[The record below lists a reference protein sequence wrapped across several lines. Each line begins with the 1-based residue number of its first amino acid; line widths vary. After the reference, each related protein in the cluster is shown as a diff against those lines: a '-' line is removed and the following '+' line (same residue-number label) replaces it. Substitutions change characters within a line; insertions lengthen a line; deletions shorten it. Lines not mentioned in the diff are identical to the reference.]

1 MIATGTGRANLQMN
15 AVSYTL
21 AAAIILSTAPAF
33 AKDPDCGGPNHW
45 PAAMVFVAMKNAKIV
60 TNDQIDFSRTRVT
73 RIASEQIGPDLWRQV
88 HLVQYFRR
96 DGSAL
101 EAIAVSDSSQDE
113 CSMGDVKTFVIS
125 TKLLPSGEKS
135 N

>member
-1 MIATGTGRANLQMN
+1 MN
-15 AVSYTL
+15 AVSYIL

-33 AKDPDCGGPNHW
+33 AKDPDCGGPNGW
-45 PAAMVFVAMKNAKIV
+45 PAAMVFVAMKNANIV

-73 RIASEQIGPDLWRQV
+73 RIASEKIGPDLWRQV

-101 EAIAVSDSSQDE
+101 EAIAVSDSSQEE

-125 TKLLPSGEKS
+125 AKLLPSGEKS

>member
-1 MIATGTGRANLQMN
+1 MVARGIGGANLQMN

-33 AKDPDCGGPNHW
+33 AKDPDCGGPNHL

-73 RIASEQIGPDLWRQV
+73 RLASEKIGPDLWRQV

-101 EAIAVSDSSQDE
+101 EAIAVSDSSQDRVLNGR
-113 CSMGDVKTFVIS
+113 C
-125 TKLLPSGEKS
+125 
-135 N
+135 

>member
-1 MIATGTGRANLQMN
+1 MMN
-15 AVSYTL
+15 AISNAL
-21 AAAIILSTAPAF
+21 AVTIALSTPVF
-33 AKDPDCGGPNHW
+33 AKDPDCGGPNNW

-73 RIASEQIGPDLWRQV
+73 RIASEKIGPDLWRQV

-101 EAIAVSDSSQDE
+101 EAIAVSDSSQKE
-113 CSMGDVKTFVIS
+113 CSMGDVKTFLIS
-125 TKLLPSGEKS
+125 AKLLPSGEKS

>member
-1 MIATGTGRANLQMN
+1 MN
-15 AVSYTL
+15 AVSNTL

-73 RIASEQIGPDLWRQV
+73 RIASEKIGPDLWRQV

-101 EAIAVSDSSQDE
+101 EAIAVSDSSQEE
-113 CSMGDVKTFVIS
+113 CSMGEVQTFVIS
-125 TKLLPSGEKS
+125 EKLLPSGGKS

>member
-1 MIATGTGRANLQMN
+1 MN

-33 AKDPDCGGPNHW
+33 AKDPDCGGPNYW
-45 PAAMVFVAMKNAKIV
+45 PAAMLFVAMKNAKIV
-60 TNDQIDFSRTRVT
+60 TNDQIDFSRTQVT
-73 RIASEQIGPDLWRQV
+73 RIASEKIGPDLWRPV
-88 HLVQYFRR
+88 HIVQYFRR

-101 EAIAVSDSSQDE
+101 QAKAVSNSSQED

-125 TKLLPSGEKS
+125 AKLLPSGGKS

>member
-1 MIATGTGRANLQMN
+1 
-15 AVSYTL
+15 L

-33 AKDPDCGGPNHW
+33 AKDPDCGGPNGW
-45 PAAMVFVAMKNAKIV
+45 PAAMVFVAMKNANIV

-73 RIASEQIGPDLWRQV
+73 RMASEKIGPDLWRQV
-88 HLVQYFRR
+88 HLVRYFRT
-96 DGSAL
+96 DGSTL
-101 EAIAVSDSSQDE
+101 EAMAVSDSSREE

-125 TKLLPSGEKS
+125 AKLLPSGEKS